1 MCPWGASWADSG
13 FISSAFEPHRRLSGE
28 NRPDSLQRA
37 MRGFLLGLIVASMGW
52 VGAYYYFVLRLQP
65 PVAAPQVAPLADTP
79 APKRARR
86 VKRRGRAVATAQGP
100 AQPAAP
106 DIPERKLTAAEL
118 RSMSKGDD
126 LSKPDVLRLDMANG
140 AAAEELSQ
148 DEIDDR
154 FRARQDAILDCIDK
168 ARPDANTF
176 VPGRVNIQ
184 FRIQRTGQ
192 IRGVR
197 VEAPA
202 ILQQG
207 GLYGCVKDVVL
218 GLRYPASGGSQVV
231 TYPFELS

>member
-1 MCPWGASWADSG
+1 
-13 FISSAFEPHRRLSGE
+13 
-28 NRPDSLQRA
+28 
-37 MRGFLLGLIVASMGW
+37 MRGFLLGLIVASAGW
-52 VGAYYYFVLRLQP
+52 VGAYYYFVLRVQP
-65 PVAAPQVAPLADTP
+65 AAPAPQVAPMADVP

-86 VKRRGRAVATAQGP
+86 VKRRGRAVAQAPGSEAAVAP
-100 AQPAAP
+100 AQ
-106 DIPERKLTAAEL
+106 PERKLTAAEL
-118 RSMSKGDD
+118 RSVGKGDD
-126 LSKPDVLRLDMANG
+126 LSKPDVLHLDMANG
-140 AAAEELSQ
+140 AAEELSQ

-168 ARPDANTF
+168 ARPDPSTF

-207 GLYGCVKDVVL
+207 GLYGCVKEVVS
-218 GLRYPASGGSQVV
+218 GLHYPASGGSQVV